1 MGRSRR
7 NKLKEGIFEATI
19 ISLSHDGRGIAKVD
33 GKTTFIPFTLPD
45 EQVKFEYTFS
55 KAKFDEG
62 KVIEYITKSAERV
75 EPVCE
80 HFEICGGCS
89 LQHMSPEA
97 QIKLKQETLLNQL
110 KYIGEGVEPEQVLEP
125 LLSDNTEGY
134 RNKARL
140 GVRFVTKKDRVLVG
154 FRERNGRFLADIEK
168 CVILNPL
175 IGQKLPEIS
184 KFIESLSNYKQIAQL
199 EVAID
204 DHRPAI
210 IMRHLEPFTDTDL
223 EQIKSFA
230 QEQEYWIYLQS
241 KGPDTVFRLYPEQ
254 TAEPVKL
261 SYNPIEQIEIGFEPG
276 DFTQVNNDINKKM
289 IKKAIE
295 LLDIQKED
303 SIIDLFCG
311 LGNFTLPLSQHAKM
325 VIGVEG
331 EQTMVNRAKE
341 TAINNNISNTKFYAA
356 NLFESFEDKEWFND
370 FEYNKMLLDPPRAGA
385 QEVCANIEKFDVERI
400 VYVSCS
406 TATLARDAG
415 ILVNQKGYKLVSA
428 GVMDMFPHTMHV
440 ESIAV
445 FIKDKK
451 QKK

>member
-19 ISLSHDGRGIAKVD
+19 TSLSHDGRGIAKVD
-33 GKTTFIPFTLPD
+33 GKTTFIPFTLPG
-45 EQVKFEYTFS
+45 EEVRFEYTFS

-62 KVIEYITKSAERV
+62 KVVEYITKSSERV

-89 LQHMSPEA
+89 LQHMSPQA
-97 QIKLKQETLLNQL
+97 QIKLKQGTLLNQL
-110 KYIGEGVEPEQVLEP
+110 KYIGEGVEPETVLEP
-125 LLSDNTEGY
+125 LLSQNTEGY

-140 GVRFVTKKDRVLVG
+140 GVRFVTKKERILVG

-199 EVAID
+199 EVAVD

-210 IMRHLEPFTDTDL
+210 IMRHLEPFTDADL
-223 EQIKSFA
+223 EQIKCFA
-230 QEQEYWIYLQS
+230 EEHGYWIYLQS

-254 TAEPVKL
+254 TLEPVKL
-261 SYNPIEQIEIGFEPG
+261 SYNPVEDIEIGFEPG
-276 DFTQVNNDINKKM
+276 DFTQVNNDINKNM

-341 TAINNNISNTKFYAA
+341 TAINNNIENTKFYAA
-356 NLFESFEDKEWFND
+356 NLFESFDDKEWFND

-385 QEVCANIEKFDVERI
+385 QEVCLNIEKFDVERI

-415 ILVNQKGYKLVSA
+415 ILVNQKGYKLLSA

-445 FIKDKK
+445 FVKDK
-451 QKK
+451 